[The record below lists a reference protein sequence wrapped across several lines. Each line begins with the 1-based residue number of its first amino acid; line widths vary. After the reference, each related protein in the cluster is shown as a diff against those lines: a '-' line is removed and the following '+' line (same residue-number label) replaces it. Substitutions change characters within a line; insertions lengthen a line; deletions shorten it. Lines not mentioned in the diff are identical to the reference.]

1 MTTRILVAD
10 DHEVVRRGIRALL
23 ESHPGWNV
31 CGEASTGHQAVHQAR
46 RLKPDLLI
54 VDISMP
60 EMNGLETIRQIH
72 KSMPQIEI
80 LVLTMHES
88 EQMMREAVAAGARGY
103 LSKSEAARDLLAA
116 VESLRAHKPF
126 FDTKATEM
134 MLEGYRNNSRKTRPS
149 IPPPPAE
156 LTPRE
161 REIVQLLA
169 EGRTSKEVAA
179 ALGISLKTVDTHR
192 TNLMRKLGIHSIGE
206 LVRYALRNN
215 IIQV

>member
-1 MTTRILVAD
+1 MTARIMVAD

-23 ESHPGWNV
+23 ESRPGWSV
-31 CGEASTGHQAVHQAR
+31 CGEAATGHEALEQAR
-46 RLKPDLLI
+46 RLKPDLMI

-72 KSMPQIEI
+72 KTMPQVEI

-88 EQMMREAVAAGARGY
+88 EQMMREALAAGARGY
-103 LSKSEAARDLLAA
+103 LSKAEAARDLLAA

-126 FDTKATEM
+126 FDAKVTEL
-134 MLEGYRNNSRKTRPS
+134 MLEDYRKDRKARPVS
-149 IPPPPAE
+149 PPPAA
-156 LTPRE
+156 LTARE

>member
-23 ESHPGWNV
+23 ESQPGWNV
-31 CGEASTGHQAVHQAR
+31 CGEAATGHEAVEQAR
-46 RLKPDLLI
+46 RLRPDLLI

-60 EMNGLETIRQIH
+60 EMNGLETIHQIH
-72 KSMPQIEI
+72 KTMPQIEI

-88 EQMMREAVAAGARGY
+88 EQMMREALAAGARGY
-103 LSKSEAARDLLAA
+103 LSKSEAARDLLVA

-126 FDTKATEM
+126 FDAKVTEM
-134 MLEGYRNNSRKTRPS
+134 MLGGYRKDLKAKPS
-149 IPPPPAE
+149 SAPPPAA

-169 EGRTSKEVAA
+169 EGRSSKEVAA
-179 ALGISLKTVDTHR
+179 ALGISLKTALTHR

>member
-23 ESHPGWNV
+23 ESQPGWNV
-31 CGEASTGHQAVHQAR
+31 CGEAATGHEAVEQAR
-46 RLKPDLLI
+46 RLRPDLLI

-60 EMNGLETIRQIH
+60 EMNGLETIHQIH
-72 KSMPQIEI
+72 KRMPQIEI

-88 EQMMREAVAAGARGY
+88 EQMMREALAAGARGY
-103 LSKSEAARDLLAA
+103 LSKSEAARDLLVA

-126 FDTKATEM
+126 FDAKVTEM
-134 MLEGYRNNSRKTRPS
+134 MLGGYRRDLKVKPS
-149 IPPPPAE
+149 SAPPPAA

-179 ALGISLKTVDTHR
+179 ALGISLKTALTHR